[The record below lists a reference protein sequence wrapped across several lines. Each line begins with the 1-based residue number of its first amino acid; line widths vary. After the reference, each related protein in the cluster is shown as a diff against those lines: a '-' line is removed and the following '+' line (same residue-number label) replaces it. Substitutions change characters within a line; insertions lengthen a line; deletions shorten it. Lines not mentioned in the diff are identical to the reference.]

1 MKSKLNKT
9 LIAGAVMAAL
19 GLASSSASAI
29 AFPDFTF
36 DAPTKAPFVADKM
49 TGNYTEVITF
59 TSLTTFDVSIAW
71 VAGQFVKNDGNT
83 ALNALTTGLGS
94 DYGLYATF
102 YGTGTVA
109 LGPVTTFTLTPGGT
123 FNLFYDAYVGGVE
136 TSITAPA
143 LGGGAFTFSDDADDS
158 PIATGGGLYGSGSLD
173 TGCAG
178 GINCGSFGQTTS
190 FVLNALGSSL
200 FTAPVPFY
208 NLSFQSGQFNSF
220 VTEGTQTINGS
231 LDVVFGVPE
240 PTTLALMGLGLVG
253 LGLGRR
259 NRNAA

>member
-19 GLASSSASAI
+19 GLASSSASAVV
-29 AFPDFTF
+29 FPDFTF
-36 DAPTKAPFVADKM
+36 DAPTKAAFVADKL

-59 TSLTTFDVSIAW
+59 TSLTTFDVSIFW
-71 VAGQFVKNDGNT
+71 EAGQFVKNDGNT
-83 ALNALTTGLGS
+83 ALNSATTGLGS

-109 LGPVTTFTLTPGGT
+109 LGPITTFSLTPGGA
-123 FNLFYDAYVGGVE
+123 FSLFYDAYAGV
-136 TSITAPA
+136 TSFTAPLA
-143 LGGGAFTFSDDADDS
+143 GGGAFVLSGNADDTLM
-158 PIATGGGLYGSGSLD
+158 ATGGGLYGSGNLD
-173 TGCAG
+173 TTCSG

-190 FVLNALGSSL
+190 FALNAFGGSL
-200 FTAPVPFY
+200 FTAPNPFY

-220 VTEGTQTINGS
+220 ETSGTQTINGS

-240 PTTLALMGLGLVG
+240 PTTLALLGLGLLG

-259 NRNAA
+259 NRKAA